1 MINYVTAGE
10 VARINYTS
18 YKLCCKLC
26 GCRSDGQNRLRESR
40 KQPNFA
46 LEYAKENREFQFST
60 YGAIALDWASWLL
73 NKLRNTLDRGREN
86 VLINYITFVFQGRG
100 KTTLLSALKGQ
111 KLPPNLSTVG
121 IVIDEWQV
129 QVASS
134 SRFTLQRLLT
144 QV

>member
-1 MINYVTAGE
+1 MAKIDYGSPESNQ
-10 VARINYTS
+10 I
-18 YKLCCKLC
+18 
-26 GCRSDGQNRLRESR
+26 LR
-40 KQPNFA
+40 A
-46 LEYAKENREFQFST
+46 LEYAKQNREFQFST
-60 YGAIALDWASWLL
+60 YGAIALDWASWLI
-73 NKLRNTLDRGREN
+73 NKLRNTLDKGREN

>member
-1 MINYVTAGE
+1 MQRINYVINYVTAGE

-46 LEYAKENREFQFST
+46 CFGIRETEQRVS
-60 YGAIALDWASWLL
+60 ALDWLSRLI